1 MSPVMKKACDVRLPL
16 AAFAQRT
23 LRPLRHQ
30 EAPREKQPTTPEV
43 YEALHP
49 VTTLR
54 PQAAT
59 HDDDVCSAPRRFP
72 KDSAAANPATVSRS
86 HRFFVRPAAP
96 HWLCVRCCSHICV
109 CIFICCV
116 GDKSCYLFCP

>member
-1 MSPVMKKACDVRLPL
+1 MSPVMQKACDVMLPL
-16 AAFAQRT
+16 AAFAQRI

-59 HDDDVCSAPRRFP
+59 HVDDVCSVLRRFP
-72 KDSAAANPATVSRS
+72 KDSAAANPATASRS
-86 HRFFVRPAAP
+86 HRFCSPAAAP
-96 HWLCVRCCSHICV
+96 HWGVVVVVALLLI
-109 CIFICCV
+109 
-116 GDKSCYLFCP
+116 